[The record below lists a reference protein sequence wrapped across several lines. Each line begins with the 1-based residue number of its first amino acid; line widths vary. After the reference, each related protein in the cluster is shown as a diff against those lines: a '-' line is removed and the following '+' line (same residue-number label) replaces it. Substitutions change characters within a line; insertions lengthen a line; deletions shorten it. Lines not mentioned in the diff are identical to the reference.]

1 MPDAVYPVDYPGDFP
16 VFPAIGPDSPVS
28 FHSIASGITPLLPI
42 TRHGARHDCIGKDQD
57 MKAYPT
63 STVMIA
69 TVWII
74 LISGARNQF
83 RRQVIEVVRGFRSSG
98 HRLGYLASS
107 MDIGP
112 GASAGDYFAINA
124 IIMTPNPSEFAI
136 GGVYLPPMLIA
147 AVFGIIAAL
156 LTARLL
162 NRYRLSR
169 YFFYPP
175 LVFLALMVIY
185 TLLIGEFII
194 GI

>member
-1 MPDAVYPVDYPGDFP
+1 
-16 VFPAIGPDSPVS
+16 
-28 FHSIASGITPLLPI
+28 
-42 TRHGARHDCIGKDQD
+42 
-57 MKAYPT
+57 
-63 STVMIA
+63 
-69 TVWII
+69 
-74 LISGARNQF
+74 
-83 RRQVIEVVRGFRSSG
+83 
-98 HRLGYLASS
+98 
-107 MDIGP
+107 
-112 GASAGDYFAINA
+112 
-124 IIMTPNPSEFAI
+124 MTPNPSEFAI